1 MLRSEVSVTKIIGIT
16 GPTGAGKTTALNE
29 VKRLGG
35 AVIDCD
41 AVYHELLE
49 SDSALQKKLEELFGP
64 LRGSD
69 GAIDRKKLGAI
80 VFGDPEKLELL
91 NNVAQT
97 ATVEKTRELV
107 TECERQGK
115 PLAAIDAIALLESGL
130 KELCHAT
137 VAVLAPPEVRVGRIM
152 AREGISEEYAWSR
165 VRAQKPDDYFR
176 QGCDYVLVNDCAG
189 PEEFGVRARA
199 LLQTILNQTA
209 KVRRSEE

>member
-1 MLRSEVSVTKIIGIT
+1 MLRSEVSITKIIGIT

-29 VKRLGG
+29 VEKLGG

-49 SDSALQKKLEELFGP
+49 SDTVLQKKLEELFGP
-64 LRGSD
+64 LRGAD

-107 TECERQGK
+107 AECERQGK

-137 VAVLAPPEVRVGRIM
+137 IAVIAPQEVRVRRIM
-152 AREGISEEYAWSR
+152 TREGIPEDYAWAR
-165 VRAQKPDDYFR
+165 VRAQKPDEYFTE
-176 QGCDYVLVNDCAG
+176 GCDYTLWNDGDG
-189 PEEFGVRARA
+189 PEAFILQVRA
-199 LLQTILNQTA
+199 LLKTILNGQT
-209 KVRRSEE
+209 KEV